1 MFRIYFGFLADM
13 FSSWVF
19 RTKYFVNVIITYIIE
34 ILSIIYIPTF
44 GYLTMAY

>member
-1 MFRIYFGFLADM
+1 M